1 MITIKRLE
9 RIQVTVYFLSIVSSY
24 LIGGAGMCIG
34 VIIGGV
40 IIFIDWFLLKK
51 MSFYFVRGNRGAMFG
66 SLVRYIFIGLLLLF
80 VFCICKLNV
89 WGVLWGISIVLL
101 SLVLV
106 TFYLTFN
113 YLFKVGGN

>member
-1 MITIKRLE
+1 
-9 RIQVTVYFLSIVSSY
+9 
-24 LIGGAGMCIG
+24 MCVG

-89 WGVLWGISIVLL
+89 WGVLWGISIVPL